1 MVGLNLTAGLNKPP
15 LILKKT
21 QALTARE
28 KPKHKLMYSNCA
40 GFEPWAIVVDSAPW
54 VWELATWVPVKA
66 KKRKRK
72 VPANSPAIAMK
83 WFRTASG
90 L

>member
-1 MVGLNLTAGLNKPP
+1 MNSPP

-28 KPKHKLMYSNCA
+28 KPKHKLMYNNWA
-40 GFEPWAIVVDSAPW
+40 GFEPWAMVVVSALW
-54 VWELATWVPVKA
+54 VWELATCVPVNE

-83 WFRTASG
+83 
-90 L
+90 